1 MAAPGTIAT
10 LMFGYF
16 FHTFAFT
23 VVVAVTGF
31 SVVTGGEDADPEPE
45 ATEEA
50 AAEAAAEAA
59 DPEPEAVDAA
69 AEAAD
74 PEPEAAVDAAV
85 DAAVEAVA
93 FALGTRP

>member
-1 MAAPGTIAT
+1 
-10 LMFGYF
+10 MFGYF

-59 DPEPEAVDAA
+59 DPEL
-69 AEAAD
+69 
-74 PEPEAAVDAAV
+74 EAAVDAAV